1 MIDEENDLRPEF
13 PALIIWQGLHIS
25 QCKNIFEGGFMVRT
39 FMVREI
45 ARISDGGNNLRSQSS
60 HNIFDVMNGASQLL
74 RQREGQWF
82 LGVSSYLVMFNI

>member
-1 MIDEENDLRPEF
+1 
-13 PALIIWQGLHIS
+13 
-25 QCKNIFEGGFMVRT
+25 MVRI

-45 ARISDGGNNLRSQSS
+45 ARILDGGNNLPSQFS

-82 LGVSSYLVMFNI
+82 LGVSSYLVIFNV

>member
-1 MIDEENDLRPEF
+1 
-13 PALIIWQGLHIS
+13 
-25 QCKNIFEGGFMVRT
+25 MVRI

-60 HNIFDVMNGASQLL
+60 HNIFDVMDGASQLL